1 MAHWR
6 TCNSY
11 NEIWPKERVPNDV
24 WQSEKRRPSQGL
36 QASQIAE
43 IMKSDQAAQFTK
55 YVYLREVTEQIK
67 KGQSPNRLMLKEPF
81 ILRPALQPLSLRPM
95 TTCTQ
100 DLSSTC
106 LGWWTLGSFGNYTV
120 PIIWQTVNCQT
131 R

>member
-1 MAHWR
+1 MMYD
-6 TCNSY
+6 SL
-11 NEIWPKERVPNDV
+11 KKGD
-24 WQSEKRRPSQGL
+24 
-36 QASQIAE
+36 QAKFYKLPQIAE

-55 YVYLREVTEQIK
+55 DVYLRELTEQIK

-106 LGWWTLGSFGNYTV
+106 LG
-120 PIIWQTVNCQT
+120 
-131 R
+131 

>member
-81 ILRPALQPLSLRPM
+81 ILRPAAFVLKANDKILGYRDPR
-95 TTCTQ
+95 CKHEN
-100 DLSSTC
+100 SSTITSVIEMK
-106 LGWWTLGSFGNYTV
+106 LMSKLHVVTWS
-120 PIIWQTVNCQT
+120 
-131 R
+131 